1 MRGQQPFEV
10 RAGSAMADEQ
20 IKQDRILD
28 TLDAGAMGEVY
39 LAKDMQLER
48 QVAIKLLPEEFAD
61 DTERR

>member
-1 MRGQQPFEV
+1 
-10 RAGSAMADEQ
+10 MADEQ
-20 IKQDRILD
+20 IKQDGILD
-28 TLDAGAMGEVY
+28 KLGAGAMGEVY